1 MLILENLPCPVLTV
15 PEVAISL
22 LLTYLDSE
30 SGFTLSLSLFL
41 ISFYLG
47 VLFFSIKLF
56 DS

>member
-30 SGFTLSLSLFL
+30 SGFTLSLSL
-41 ISFYLG
+41 ISFYFG
-47 VLFFSIKLF
+47 VLFFSTKLF